1 MKRKKAREMTKKI
14 MEEIY
19 IFETKINNK
28 MSNNRQ
34 NSKRLW

>member
-14 MEEIY
+14 MEGIY

-28 MSNNRQ
+28 MFNNRQ
-34 NSKRLW
+34 NSKRL

>member
-28 MSNNRQ
+28 MFNNSQ
-34 NSKRLW
+34 NSKRL